1 MSEKEE
7 EFKTKGTLKVGF
19 YKDGNM
25 CKCGDQIDVTKDL
38 LDKGYFVKGTKM
50 PESVI
55 SKPSDAKP
63 KKKTKT
69 KKTKETIEEI
79 EG

>member
-25 CKCGDQIDVTKDL
+25 YKCGDQIDVTKDL

-50 PESVI
+50 PESVD
-55 SKPSDAKP
+55 SKPVDKP
-63 KKKTKT
+63 KKKTK
-69 KKTKETIEEI
+69 KKTKEIED
-79 EG
+79 